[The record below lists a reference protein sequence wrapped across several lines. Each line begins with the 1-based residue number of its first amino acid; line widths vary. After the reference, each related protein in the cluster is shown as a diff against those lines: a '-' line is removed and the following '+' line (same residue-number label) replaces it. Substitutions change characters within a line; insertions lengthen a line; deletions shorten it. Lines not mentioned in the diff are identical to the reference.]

1 METPTL
7 SITPQK
13 EKEFILLSDNKQ
25 YKIKI
30 KIISD
35 IILEINEVEKISGA
49 YYSNNFS
56 LDNLIKLGK
65 GFRVCDTIEEAY
77 DIIASNIETKKSSLT
92 IIKDNEISLNLKLD
106 LPGGKVEETKLNL
119 YKKEINKNILIE
131 ELIKKINQLEEK
143 NRNLENEINKIK
155 EKNRNLE
162 NEINILKEKQ
172 NEFEKLFSHEIN
184 IKKNYKIIIEKIKF
198 DSRIIDNIDDI
209 KLIVNEIMNKY
220 PILKENLNLFKSTL
234 LYRATRDGDN
244 HDSFYSKVEN
254 KRKTL
259 SIIKT
264 KKGVRFGCFLDIE
277 IKRSNG
283 SCKDDK
289 FFVFSLDKKKIYN
302 IIPGKE
308 CINNGH
314 SEVLNL
320 YHQPFIITNQFLS
333 NNNSYT
339 ETSSRLLE
347 ILLGFEKDYELNNY
361 EKNFTVEE
369 METFQIN
376 I

>member
-1 METPTL
+1 M
-7 SITPQK
+7 
-13 EKEFILLSDNKQ
+13 
-25 YKIKI
+25 
-30 KIISD
+30 
-35 IILEINEVEKISGA
+35 
-49 YYSNNFS
+49 
-56 LDNLIKLGK
+56 
-65 GFRVCDTIEEAY
+65 
-77 DIIASNIETKKSSLT
+77 
-92 IIKDNEISLNLKLD
+92 
-106 LPGGKVEETKLNL
+106 
-119 YKKEINKNILIE
+119 
-131 ELIKKINQLEEK
+131 
-143 NRNLENEINKIK
+143 
-155 EKNRNLE
+155 
-162 NEINILKEKQ
+162 
-172 NEFEKLFSHEIN
+172 
-184 IKKNYKIIIEKIKF
+184 
-198 DSRIIDNIDDI
+198 DDI

-283 SCKDDK
+283 SSKDDK
-289 FFVFSLDKKKIYN
+289 FFVFSFDKKKIYN
-302 IIPGKE
+302 IIPGKD
-308 CINNGH
+308 CINNGS

-320 YHQPFIITNQFLS
+320 YNQPFYIKNKFLS
-333 NNNSYT
+333 NNESYT
-339 ETSSRLLE
+339 ETSSRLSDN
-347 ILLGFEKDYELNNY
+347 LLGFKKDYELNNY